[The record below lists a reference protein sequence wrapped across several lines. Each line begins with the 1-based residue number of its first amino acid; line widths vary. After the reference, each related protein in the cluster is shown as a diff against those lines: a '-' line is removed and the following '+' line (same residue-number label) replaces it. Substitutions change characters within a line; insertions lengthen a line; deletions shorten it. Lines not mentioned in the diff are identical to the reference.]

1 MNLLFADFLRV
12 VLFLSI
18 LFAMSL
24 PLSIYLERVF
34 ARPKTSADK
43 VLGSIEYYILRF
55 LKVHSDAEQTWKQYC
70 SDVLMFSFLALLG
83 CFIFLKFAHFFPS
96 GNGSITAMSALTA
109 LNVSVSYLT
118 NTNWQA
124 FIPEIQMSIWGQLG
138 PLTLLNFCS
147 SAIGISVAVAFSR
160 GISRQEC
167 TTVGYFWVDLFRALI
182 FVLMPLS
189 FLSALV
195 LNSAGVVQGVQ
206 GNLNYTGVDGFE
218 QRFQLGLVASQS
230 SIKLL
235 GSNGGGYF
243 SAGSAHPFENPT
255 GFTNAFQSL
264 LILLLP
270 SSLILMFG
278 RLVQNAKHS
287 FSLWLS
293 VASVFAAGV
302 LICLISEQGTPPIE
316 TTQITSQLG
325 NIEGKE
331 LRFGVFGTCL
341 FSVSSAATSCGA
353 MNSSISSFMPLGTI
367 VLLTKMLV
375 GEVIFGGIGSG
386 LYGIILFVILT
397 CFLAGLMV
405 GRTPEYL
412 GKKIDPFD
420 ITIASVS
427 VIVSSTVILVG
438 TALALGTNLGKSAL
452 SSSGVNGFIN
462 AFYAITSTTQN
473 NGSAMH
479 GVEITSHLYLLM
491 TIFTMLLGRYSGII
505 LVLAIAGSMAAK
517 KKRAPSET
525 SFPTH
530 GILFSL
536 LFLLVVF
543 IVGALI
549 YFPTLTLG
557 PILKFL
563 QFQALKNSGG

>member
-34 ARPKTSADK
+34 TRPKTSADK
-43 VLGSIEYYILRF
+43 VLGPIEKYILRF
-55 LKVHSDAEQTWKQYC
+55 LKVHSETEQTWKQYC
-70 SDVLMFSFLALLG
+70 SDVLLFSFLALLG
-83 CFIFLKFAHFFPS
+83 CFIFLKFAHLLPS
-96 GNGSITAMSALTA
+96 SNGNIPAMSVLTA

-147 SAIGISVAVAFSR
+147 SAIGISVAVALSR

-195 LNSAGVVQGVQ
+195 LNSAGVVQSVQ

-230 SIKLL
+230 AIKLL

-302 LICLISEQGTPPIE
+302 LICLISEQGTPLIE

-341 FSVSSAATSCGA
+341 FSVSSVATSCGA

-420 ITIASVS
+420 ITITSVA
-427 VIVSSTVILVG
+427 VILNSIVILVG
-438 TALALGTNLGKSAL
+438 TALALGTSLGKSAL
-452 SSSGVNGFIN
+452 SSSGVSGFID

-479 GVEITSHLYLLM
+479 GVELTSHFYLLM

-505 LVLAIAGSMAAK
+505 LVLAIAGSMARK

-525 SFPTH
+525 SFPTY